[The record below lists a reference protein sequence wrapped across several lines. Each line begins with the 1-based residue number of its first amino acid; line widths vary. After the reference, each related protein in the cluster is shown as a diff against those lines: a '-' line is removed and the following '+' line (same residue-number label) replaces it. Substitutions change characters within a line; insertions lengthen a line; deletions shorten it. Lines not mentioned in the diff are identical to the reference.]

1 MAMEMRTE
9 LVTPEKAASYLKRN
23 VDNYRKLSR
32 AKVSQYAEEMK
43 AGKWQL
49 NGETIVFDE
58 TGKLKDGQHRLAAI
72 VSAKKAVRMTII
84 TGVADDVTI
93 YDSGMTR
100 SVRQIANAEGHE
112 ITSTEAAVATAI
124 VGRLGKATR
133 GMVLDYISGHVDE
146 LKRAYRVCNAGGKG
160 LSRRVSCV
168 TAGYMMLRDGMKS
181 FEVETF
187 FKIFNSGN
195 IIGTDGNE
203 PSSALVARRMFEKY
217 KSMPTNQRVVREQ
230 VDIMIQALQDFRKG
244 KKRQLNYQIK
254 EPLPSEEL
262 LDRIR
267 KEDGLA

>member
-1 MAMEMRTE
+1 
-9 LVTPEKAASYLKRN
+9 
-23 VDNYRKLSR
+23 
-32 AKVSQYAEEMK
+32 MK

-146 LKRAYRVCNAGGKG
+146 LKRAYRVCNAGGRG